1 MLKEWPLVAFTI
13 LGQTAAG
20 VLLAIG
26 LPWLFFGVAAPGTV
40 SETLWLTLL
49 GFVLGTLTAA
59 LALSFFHLHH
69 PLRARRALANLRTS
83 WLSREILFAVAFMA
97 FVGLEALLTRMG
109 WGPLWLSKLVMGAAC
124 LSATLFLLSMIALY
138 RLPTLP
144 IWSRG
149 FTPLSFVLPVVSL
162 GALTTTVVLFAF
174 RSGITFGTHLLRIA
188 LLSVF
193 LEIGLSLS
201 SDRRR
206 RQTAGPS
213 LRPPGRPL
221 KGLYLTRL
229 ALLVIGSTLLWLVPA
244 FIALNSSSVI
254 FTDPPDPGPIG
265 YQIGALALIA
275 IAEFLGRFLFY
286 GLVPRPGD

>member
-26 LPWLFFGVAAPGTV
+26 LPWLFFGVAAPGTA

-49 GFVLGTLTAA
+49 GLVLGTLTAA

-83 WLSREILFAVAFMA
+83 WLSREILFAVAFVA
-97 FVGLEALLTRMG
+97 FVGLETLLTRMD

-124 LSATLFLLSMIALY
+124 LSATLFLVSMVALY

-144 IWSRG
+144 IWSLG
-149 FTPLSFVLPVVSL
+149 STPLSFFLPVVSL
-162 GALTTTVVLFAF
+162 GALTTAVVWLA
-174 RSGITFGTHLLRIA
+174 FGTESPFGRTLWAVACLA
-188 LLSVF
+188 VF
-193 LEIGLSLS
+193 LEFGLSVL
-201 SDRRR
+201 DGRREGN
-206 RQTAGPS
+206 AVAPS
-213 LRPPGRPL
+213 LRPPIKPL
-221 KGLYLTRL
+221 KGLRGMRL
-229 ALLVIGSTLLWLVPA
+229 ALLAAAMLIFSVGTPTAIEDPYPA
-244 FIALNSSSVI
+244 TFYLQDPAPLI
-254 FTDPPDPGPIG
+254 FR
-265 YQIGALALIA
+265 IGALILVLS
-275 IAEFLGRFLFY
+275 AEILGRFRFY